1 MVCQSVWH
9 CGIGNDRMPG
19 IAALGM
25 TECPALRHWECQGVW
40 HWFFL
45 GFLNAKG
52 SGIGNVRM
60 LGIAALGMSECLA
73 LRHWFNFGGVKNDY
87 FC

>member
-1 MVCQSVWH
+1 MFWGSCNLAVCQSVWH

-19 IAALGM
+19 IAAFGM
-25 TECPALRHWECQGVW
+25 PRGPALLYNGDFECQ
-40 HWFFL
+40 
-45 GFLNAKG
+45 G

-73 LRHWFNFGGVKNDY
+73 LRHRINLLRYHKR
-87 FC
+87 